1 MRNRSMRRRTVITA
15 VATSFLGFSSI
26 RTARTAQQAGMVV
39 ALSGQ
44 CFAEDGGQRRA
55 LRIDDPIYLGETVD
69 VSAGAKLQLR
79 MADGSIISLASGSRL
94 KINNFGIDTVGQ
106 KRDARLTL
114 TTGLFRAVV
123 SPLSELSIFE
133 VDSPAGT
140 AEVRSTDW
148 FMEAQPGS
156 MRVGVLAGRVVMTSL
171 ATGRRVTIPS
181 RWGAHLEAGLDPVPA
196 RLWSSE
202 EFADVIART
211 DVS

>member
-1 MRNRSMRRRTVITA
+1 MRRRTVITA
-15 VATSFLGFSSI
+15 VAAPFLGFFPI
-26 RTARTAQQAGMVV
+26 RTFGTTQYAGTVV

-44 CFAEDGGQRRA
+44 CFAEAGVERRA
-55 LRIDDPIYLGETVD
+55 LSMGDPIYLGETVD

-79 MADGSIISLASGSRL
+79 MADGSSISLASGSQL

-114 TTGLFRAVV
+114 PTGLLRAIV

-133 VDSPAGT
+133 VDCPAGT

-171 ATGRRVTIPS
+171 ATGRRVTIPT

-202 EFADVIART
+202 EFAEVIART